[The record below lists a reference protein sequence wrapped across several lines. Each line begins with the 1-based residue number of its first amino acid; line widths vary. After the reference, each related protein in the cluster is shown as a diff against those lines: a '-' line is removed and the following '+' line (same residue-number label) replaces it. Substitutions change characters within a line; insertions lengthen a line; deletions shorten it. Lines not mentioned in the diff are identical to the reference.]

1 MGSLVPPAL
10 RQGHPRVPSCTDGF
24 RKVVHIEQGGLVKPE
39 RDDTEFQHPS
49 FLRGQEQLLENIKRK
64 VTSVS
69 SPSAT
74 LVLMAPSGYAPAGW
88 AMLSPLLLGNPLAL
102 RYIPG
107 PPLFLWG
114 PSQ

>member
-49 FLRGQEQLLENIKRK
+49 FLRGQEQLLENHGH
-64 VTSVS
+64 SQGS
-69 SPSAT
+69 
-74 LVLMAPSGYAPAGW
+74 LAPA
-88 AMLSPLLLGNPLAL
+88 SVPSHQLLD
-102 RYIPG
+102 
-107 PPLFLWG
+107 
-114 PSQ
+114 